1 MAVRFVSVGRE
12 PLSLR
17 KEDGCICAGRGS
29 LLYLDQLFAVG
40 VQDAGFGDE
49 AHVAVLFV
57 HDGQHPR
64 MFVLELLDDALDG
77 FMLQNLV
84 GRLNH
89 VVRNRMAVFLAFE
102 HVFAQVVQLDDAEQM
117 PEVVDHGEDVAARRR
132 NDVYDV
138 AQREVLPDAQEIGL
152 HQFVE
157 FQEDEDRLVLV
168 VGQQLPAQ
176 AQLLGVDRIRIEVRC
191 V

>member
-17 KEDGCICAGRGS
+17 KEDGCICAGRGA

-176 AQLLGVDRIRIEVRC
+176 AQLCLVYTSDAADA
-191 V
+191 